1 MTTNVLSFL
10 ENRAKFRP
18 DVIAVTE
25 GERNITYGKLL
36 EDSRRIGSALGAA
49 TVPTEPPVAS
59 ASKAEDDFKYRTGK
73 ESEQGVNSPDGCPGE
88 VHCPIGVYM
97 EKGIDALSAFFG
109 IVYSGCCYSMLNP
122 ELPEKRLAGIGAV
135 LQIKSVVTHKRRK
148 EQAERLFPE
157 AEVFC
162 VEDLRRHAANDAF
175 LASIRENSV
184 DTDPLYINFTSGST
198 GTPKGIVVSHRSVID
213 FITCFTDIFHITPED
228 VIANQAPFDFDVSVK
243 DIYSAMY
250 TGAELVIVP
259 RELFSAPARLIDYL
273 CEKQVTVLIWAVSAL
288 CLISTFHGL
297 DYRTPQSIRK
307 ILFSGESMPFRHL
320 CEWRKHLPD
329 ALYANLY
336 GPTEIT
342 CNCTYHILEKDRDYT
357 DGIPVGKH
365 FPNEDVFLL
374 NEEGCRITQAG
385 ETGRILVRGT
395 ALALGYY
402 RLPEKNAV
410 QFIQNPLQQNYP
422 EPVYDTGDLG
432 MYNERGEL
440 MFLGRSDNQIKHMG
454 HRIELEEIERAMN
467 RVNGVDHSVC
477 IFDRKKD
484 RLKGF
489 YTGTATREEII
500 RILEET
506 LPVYMIPGFIRKM
519 DQMPLTKNGKTD
531 RRKMVE
537 MCGG

>member
-10 ENRAKFRP
+10 ENRARIRP
-18 DVIAVTE
+18 AAIAVTE
-25 GERNITYGKLL
+25 GEREITYGKLL

-49 TVPTEPPVAS
+49 AALTESPVES
-59 ASKAEDDFKYRTGK
+59 GNKAEDDFESRMEN
-73 ESEQGVNSPDGCPGE
+73 ESEPGGNVPAVAPGA
-88 VHCPIGVYM
+88 VHRPVGVYM

-109 IVYSGCCYSMLNP
+109 IVYSGCCYSMMNP
-122 ELPEKRLAGIGAV
+122 DLPDARLSRIGAV
-135 LQIKSVVTHKRRK
+135 LQIKAVVTQKKRK
-148 EQAERLFPE
+148 EKAKSLFPG

-162 VEDLRRHAANDAF
+162 IEDLRGHAVKAAF
-175 LASIRENSV
+175 LASVRENSV

-198 GTPKGIVVSHRSVID
+198 GIPKGIVVSHRSVID
-213 FITCFTDIFHITPED
+213 FITCFTDIFHITQED

-250 TGAELVIVP
+250 TGAKLVIVP
-259 RELFSAPARLIDYL
+259 RKLFSAPVRLIDYL

-307 ILFSGESMPFRHL
+307 ILFSGEIMPFRHL

-329 ALYANLY
+329 AMYVNLY

-342 CNCTYHILEKDRDYT
+342 CNCTYHILEKDRDYA
-357 DGIPVGKH
+357 DGIPAGKH

-374 NEEGCRITQAG
+374 NEEGRRITREG
-385 ETGRILVRGT
+385 ETGRIMVRGT

-402 RLPEKNAV
+402 GLPEKNAV

-432 MYNERGEL
+432 SYNNRGEL

-467 RVNGVDHSVC
+467 RVNGVDHCVC
-477 IFDRKKD
+477 MFDSEKK

-489 YTGTATREEII
+489 YTGTATREEIC
-500 RILEET
+500 RILKES
-506 LPVYMIPGFIRKM
+506 LPVYMIPGYIRKVA
-519 DQMPLTKNGKTD
+519 QMPLTKNGKTD
-531 RRKMVE
+531 RRKVLE

>member
-1 MTTNVLSFL
+1 MTTNVLGFL
-10 ENRAKFRP
+10 EEQAKNRPEA
-18 DVIAVTE
+18 IAVTE
-25 GERNITYGKLL
+25 DNRNITYGKLM
-36 EDSRRIGSALGAA
+36 EESRRIGSALGAA
-49 TVPTEPPVAS
+49 AALTDHPVQS
-59 ASKAEDDFKYRTGK
+59 DNKAEADSKSGI
-73 ESEQGVNSPDGCPGE
+73 ENENEQGADSLAGGPDA
-88 VHCPIGVYM
+88 VHWPVGVYM
-97 EKGIDALSAFFG
+97 EKGTDALSAFFG

-122 ELPEKRLAGIGAV
+122 ELPDARLSGIGSV
-135 LQIKSVVTHKRRK
+135 LQIKAIVTQRVRK
-148 EQAERLFPE
+148 EKAERLFPG

-162 VEDLRRHAANDAF
+162 IEDLRSHAVNDAF

-198 GTPKGIVVSHRSVID
+198 GIPKGIVVSHRSVID
-213 FITCFTDIFHITPED
+213 FITCFTDIFHITSED

-250 TGAELVIVP
+250 AGAELVIVP

-273 CEKQVTVLIWAVSAL
+273 CEKKVTVLIWAVSAL

-297 DYRTPQSIRK
+297 DYRTPESIRK
-307 ILFSGESMPFRHL
+307 ILFSGEIMPYRHL
-320 CEWRKHLPD
+320 SEWRKHLPD
-329 ALYANLY
+329 AMYANLY

-342 CNCTYHILEKDRDYT
+342 CNCTYHILEKDRDYA
-357 DGIPVGKH
+357 DGIPAGKH

-374 NEEGCRITQAG
+374 SDEGRRITRAG
-385 ETGRILVRGT
+385 DPGRIMVRGT

-402 RLPEKNAV
+402 RLPEKNAL

-432 MYNERGEL
+432 KYNDRGEL

-467 RVNGVDHSVC
+467 RVRGVERSVC

-489 YTGTATREEII
+489 YMGTATREEIH
-500 RILEET
+500 RILEEV

-531 RRKMVE
+531 RRKVLE